1 MDIPGTQTVLH
12 RRIQKGTGKGGGKE
26 LAGQFVQKMTLWSG
40 QIVSMERPAK
50 IKVPSKCG
58 NHNIVFI
65 ADPDEQKNEPYPNS
79 YMNNFINVTLR
90 ILCGGTIKG
99 SGW

>member
-40 QIVSMERPAK
+40 QIAGMEQPVK

-58 NHNIVFI
+58 DHKIVFI
-65 ADPDEQKNEPYPNS
+65 ADPDEQKKMSLIP
-79 YMNNFINVTLR
+79 
-90 ILCGGTIKG
+90 ILT
-99 SGW
+99 